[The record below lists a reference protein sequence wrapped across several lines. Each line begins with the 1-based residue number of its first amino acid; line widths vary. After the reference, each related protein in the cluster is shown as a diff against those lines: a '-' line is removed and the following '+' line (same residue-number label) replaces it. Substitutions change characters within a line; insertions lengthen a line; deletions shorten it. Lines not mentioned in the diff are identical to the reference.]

1 VTHLLLKTWKNESPG
16 NQLLPKWKSSYQVV
30 LSTLTAV
37 ELHGI
42 TSWVHLSRIKPVST
56 DMLQEPEDP
65 PSNHPCEFAP
75 PSKSPWDLEDTGQP
89 ENSRWMSEPRH
100 ELKLFLRKNKKTC
113 QTLG

>member
-1 VTHLLLKTWKNESPG
+1 MNPWRLATHKMERSLLNLAEY
-16 NQLLPKWKSSYQVV
+16 SYSKLQGV
-30 LSTLTAV
+30 
-37 ELHGI
+37 